1 MAAENYLSEGDM
13 AVAESL
19 YVDAAAKMRD
29 IIAQV
34 SRATGVSADAI
45 LGDSRVANIAA
56 ARQMVMSIAQ
66 RQGMSTT
73 RIGKLLQ
80 RDHTTVM
87 HGIAAHEKRVR
98 SIAQSTE

>member
-1 MAAENYLSEGDM
+1 MGDEGYLSADDI
-13 AVAESL
+13 AVAKRL
-19 YVDAAAKMRD
+19 YVASAEKMRD
-29 IIAQV
+29 ILKQV
-34 SRATGVSADAI
+34 SRETGVSVDAI
-45 LGDSRVANIAA
+45 LGSSKVAAISA
-56 ARQMVMSIAQ
+56 ARQMVMAISA
-66 RQGMSTT
+66 REGMSTT